1 MSDARGS
8 RHEFLGR
15 DEYESWN
22 ALLAV
27 TKAVLRELDASLR
40 AEAGLSVTEFDV
52 LITLFNAPER
62 KLGMSDLAN
71 RVMLS
76 PSGLTHLVTRMERD
90 HLLAREEDPTDRRK
104 FFTVLT
110 PTGDERLRGAR
121 STHNQVLRRTLLP
134 HLRGQERRALA
145 ELGRRL
151 EASLGHLSASDVAP

>member
-1 MSDARGS
+1 MSDARGG
-8 RHEFLGR
+8 RHAFLGR

-27 TKAVLRELDASLR
+27 TKAVLRRLDASLR

-62 KLGMSDLAN
+62 KLGMSELAS

-90 HLLAREEDPTDRRK
+90 RLLERQEDPADGRK

-110 PTGDERLRGAR
+110 TTGDDRLRVAR
-121 STHNQVLRRTLLP
+121 STHNEVLRQILLP
-134 HLRGQERRALA
+134 HLHAEDRRTLA
-145 ELGRRL
+145 QLGRRL
-151 EASLGHLSASDVAP
+151 EAALDDQ

>member
-1 MSDARGS
+1 MSNARGG
-8 RHEFLGR
+8 RHEFLDR

-52 LITLFNAPER
+52 LITLFNAPEHR
-62 KLGMSDLAN
+62 LGMSELAS

-90 HLLAREEDPTDRRK
+90 RLLARQEDPADGRK

-110 PTGDERLRGAR
+110 ATGDDRLRVAR
-121 STHNQVLRRTLLP
+121 CTHNEVLRQILLP
-134 HLRGQERRALA
+134 HLHGEDRRTLAQLGQ
-145 ELGRRL
+145 RL
-151 EASLGHLSASDVAP
+151 EAALRDR